1 MAKKIP
7 VRYLVFD
14 CESAVDGQLVADVR
28 YPGEDLDPVAAVD
41 RYRAELLE
49 KTDSEFI
56 PYTFQVP
63 VSVAIGKVS
72 ADFQLLEVV
81 TLDEPHYRPHVI
93 TEHFWRGWTAY
104 DKPTLVSFNGR
115 SFDLPLLELA
125 AFRFGISVPDWFS
138 TKLKSWD
145 QYRNRYNQNAHLD
158 LQELLTNFGASR
170 LNGGLNLVAN
180 LLGQPGKMGVAG
192 YMVQD
197 TAAAMCSIPT
207 LRFFAVPLCR
217 ASCRSTANRN
227 WSAKRAN
234 GWRKRPKPARPTKAT
249 SSAGANGTTRGRNP
263 KPAAPKNELPS
274 PPHLPPPFTRS
285 ARPLYL
291 RRSVHFA
298 DKKRLPPISRICTD

>member
-1 MAKKIP
+1 MGKKIP

-14 CESAVDGQLVADVR
+14 CESAADGKLVADVR
-28 YPGEDLDPVAAVD
+28 YPGEDLDPVAAIE

-72 ADFQLLEVV
+72 AEFELLEVV
-81 TLDEPHYRPHVI
+81 TLDEPQFRPHVI
-93 TEHFWRGWTAY
+93 TEHFWRGWMAY

-197 TAAAMCSIPT
+197 LYHAGKLAEINDYCRCDVLDTYFAFLRSAVVQGQLPLEREQELVGAA
-207 LRFFAVPLCR
+207 R
-217 ASCRSTANRN
+217 AWLTEEARTRPAYEVYLQRWGQWHNPWKEARTS
-227 WSAKRAN
+227 
-234 GWRKRPKPARPTKAT
+234 RPKK
-249 SSAGANGTTRGRNP
+249 
-263 KPAAPKNELPS
+263 
-274 PPHLPPPFTRS
+274 
-285 ARPLYL
+285 
-291 RRSVHFA
+291 
-298 DKKRLPPISRICTD
+298 

>member
-197 TAAAMCSIPT
+197 LFHAGKLAEINDYCRCDVLDTYFAF
-207 LRFFAVPLCR
+207 LRSSVVQGQLPLDR
-217 ASCRSTANRN
+217 EQELVGETREWLAEE
-227 WSAKRAN
+227 AKTRPAYEGYLQRWGQWHN
-234 GWRKRPKPARPTKAT
+234 PWKEPKTSRPKK
-249 SSAGANGTTRGRNP
+249 
-263 KPAAPKNELPS
+263 
-274 PPHLPPPFTRS
+274 
-285 ARPLYL
+285 
-291 RRSVHFA
+291 
-298 DKKRLPPISRICTD
+298 